1 MVNRVLLRPGKPLD
15 QITYAAI
22 AGKGEITGLRIH
34 DDVEAAESARSIDAR
49 AYTVGRHVVF
59 GQGEYQPGSDRTNR
73 LPAHELAHMQQQRL
87 SRGDGAPLRVD
98 LDRDGHW
105 EREARSAAMADAPV
119 TGHAPHLVQRDAGNP
134 HSPTLP
140 FTAQQMPASAP
151 RLTPPLRIPVSA
163 KGSKRSL
170 VSEAQ
175 RMTWLSP
182 CKKRIT
188 CQRPLIPTATARWTT
203 ARISASS
210 NRTVI

>member
-73 LPAHELAHMQQQRL
+73 LLAHELAHMQQQRL

-105 EREARSAAMADAPV
+105 EREARSAAMADAP
-119 TGHAPHLVQRDAGNP
+119 GYRSRSPPRPAGRRQPPLANAPVHGPTDAGV
-134 HSPTLP
+134 SS
-140 FTAQQMPASAP
+140 AVDAAPADPGLSQRKQALLGVGGTTYDMAVAMQETDHMSAAAYP
-151 RLTPPLRIPVSA
+151 YVDGKVDDSA
-163 KGSKRSL
+163 NFG
-170 VSEAQ
+170 
-175 RMTWLSP
+175 
-182 CKKRIT
+182 I
-188 CQRPLIPTATARWTT
+188 
-203 ARISASS
+203 
-210 NRTVI
+210 